1 MAALMRISDQLSII
15 AHDLRAPLTVI
26 AGTAGA
32 LRPEA
37 PSSTRAALDKIV
49 TEAQRLGRMLENRV
63 VAARLA
69 DNVSFERQW
78 MPMEDVLGSALA
90 RLDSTLGERRVE
102 LAIAADAI
110 AHVEPH
116 LAELLVMNL
125 VDNAARY
132 STAASIWI
140 AARRVGD
147 FVAIDVEDAG
157 DGIPDHV
164 AMGATELARGK
175 GLAVC
180 RAITEA
186 HRGSFEVTRRDA
198 GGTRVHVTI
207 PDAEPHKLVND
218 HGVP

>member
-32 LRPEA
+32 LRPA
-37 PSSTRAALDKIV
+37 AASSTRVALDKIV

-69 DNVSFERQW
+69 EHVTFERQW
-78 MPMEDVLGSALA
+78 MPIEDVVAGALA
-90 RLDSTLGERRVE
+90 RLDSSLGDRRVE
-102 LAIAADAI
+102 LAIADAI
-110 AHVEPH
+110 AHIEPH
-116 LAELLVMNL
+116 LGELLVMNL

-132 STAASIWI
+132 TTAASIWI
-140 AARRVGD
+140 GARRIGD
-147 FVAIDVEDAG
+147 RVVIDVEDAG

-164 AMGATELARGK
+164 STGATELARGK

-180 RAITEA
+180 RAITVA
-186 HRGSFEVTRRDA
+186 HGGSFEVTRRDA

-207 PDAEPHKLVND
+207 PDAEPQQLVND
-218 HGVP
+218 NGVP